1 MVSLRNWAIRLPHE
15 GVAVIRKPAAI
26 LFVLS
31 LAVLALALVPAA
43 GLAAKGGNGAQGGGG
58 KPGGGG
64 STGDGSSFSGPFMVT
79 DTNTPGLSWGDRVTF
94 NVSTTATTRPW
105 VNVNC
110 YQGGTWVYGEWHG
123 FFPEYLYGQT
133 YTLGPTRMWQS
144 GGADCTAALVSK
156 DGNRDRILTSIGF
169 YVYP

>member
-1 MVSLRNWAIRLPHE
+1 MT
-15 GVAVIRKPAAI
+15 RKPAAV
-26 LFVLS
+26 LLVLS
-31 LAVLALALVPAA
+31 LAVLALALVPAG
-43 GLAAKGGNGAQGGGG
+43 GLAAKGGNGGNADRGGGNG
-58 KPGGGG
+58 NGGGG
-64 STGDGSSFSGPFMVT
+64 SPGGNSSISGPFMVA
-79 DTNTPGLSWGDRVTF
+79 DTSTPGLSRGDMVTF

-110 YQGGTWVYGEWHG
+110 YQGGTLVYGEWHG

-156 DGNRDRILTSIGF
+156 DGNRDKILTSIDF

>member
-1 MVSLRNWAIRLPHE
+1 M
-15 GVAVIRKPAAI
+15 IRKPAGI

-43 GLAAKGGNGAQGGGG
+43 GLGAQGGVHG
-58 KPGGGG
+58 KPDGGGGGNGGGGNGGGGG
-64 STGDGSSFSGPFMVT
+64 STGDSSISGPFMVT
-79 DTNTPGLSWGDRVTF
+79 DTNTPGLSRGDRVTF

-133 YTLGPTRMWQS
+133 FTLGPTRMWQS

-156 DGNRDRILTSIGF
+156 DSNRDKTLSSIGF
-169 YVYP
+169 TVYP

>member
-1 MVSLRNWAIRLPHE
+1 LFFLR
-15 GVAVIRKPAAI
+15 
-26 LFVLS
+26 

-43 GLAAKGGNGAQGGGG
+43 ALAGKGGNHPA
-58 KPGGGG
+58 GGGG
-64 STGDGSSFSGPFMVT
+64 STGAGSSISGPFMVT
-79 DTNTPGLSWGDRVTF
+79 DMNTSGLSRGDKVTF

-110 YQGGTWVYGEWHG
+110 YQGATWVYGEWHG

-156 DGNRDRILTSIGF
+156 DGNRDKILTSIGF
-169 YVYP
+169 YVNP